1 MNVLRRR
8 FLVCITISLFVLIG
22 CRGNMQTPY
31 HVSNDVDFSFI
42 KNVAVM
48 QLENLSNEKAAGEI
62 MRRIVISELLASG
75 LVNVVV
81 PGEVNL
87 AVKDL
92 SIKNTSSLSIDQIKD
107 LGRALRVEG
116 IVMGSI
122 EQYGHSKSGS
132 NPAPEVTI
140 SLMMADTG
148 TGDIIWSVTQRKGGG
163 GFLGRH
169 FGATSQ
175 TLSETSL
182 IVVREAIRTL
192 TDY

>member
-1 MNVLRRR
+1 MKVLRKR
-8 FLVCITISLFVLIG
+8 FQVFIIILLFMLIG

-42 KNVAVM
+42 KNVAVLP
-48 QLENLSNEKAAGEI
+48 LENLSNEKAAGEI
-62 MRRIVISELLASG
+62 MRRLVISELLASG

-81 PGEVNL
+81 PGEVMA

-92 SIKNTSSLSIDQIKD
+92 GIKNFTSLDRNQIKE
-107 LGRALRVEG
+107 LGRALRIQG

-122 EQYGHSKSGS
+122 DQYGYARIGSGT
-132 NPAPEVTI
+132 APEVTI

-148 TGDIIWSVTQRKGGG
+148 TGDIIWSVTQRKGGE
-163 GFLGRH
+163 GFLSRH

-182 IVVREAIRTL
+182 SAVREAIGTL

>member
-1 MNVLRRR
+1 MNVLRKR
-8 FLVCITISLFVLIG
+8 FLVLIIISLFVLIG
-22 CRGNMQTPY
+22 CRGNKQTPY

-42 KNVAVM
+42 KNVAVLP
-48 QLENLSNEKAAGEI
+48 LENLTREQAAGEI
-62 MRRIVISELLASG
+62 MRRLVISELLASG
-75 LVNVVV
+75 LVNVIV

-122 EQYGHSKSGS
+122 EQYGYSKSGS

-148 TGDIIWSVTQRKGGG
+148 TGDIIWSVTERKGGG
-163 GFLGRH
+163 GFLSRH

-175 TLSETSL
+175 TLSETAL
-182 IVVREAIRTL
+182 YVVREAIGTL
-192 TDY
+192 TVY

>member
-1 MNVLRRR
+1 MNVLRKR
-8 FLVCITISLFVLIG
+8 FLVLMIISLFVLIG

-42 KNVAVM
+42 KNVAVLP
-48 QLENLSNEKAAGEI
+48 LENLTREQAAGEI
-62 MRRIVISELLASG
+62 MRRLVISELLASG
-75 LVNVVV
+75 MVNVVV

-122 EQYGHSKSGS
+122 EQYGYSKSGS

-148 TGDIIWSVTQRKGGG
+148 TGDIIWSVTERKGGG
-163 GFLGRH
+163 GFLSRH

-175 TLSETSL
+175 TLSETAL
-182 IVVREAIRTL
+182 YVVREAIGTL
-192 TDY
+192 TVY

>member
-8 FLVCITISLFVLIG
+8 FLVFITISLFVLIG

-48 QLENLSNEKAAGEI
+48 PLENLSNEKAAGEI
-62 MRRIVISELLASG
+62 MRRLVISELLASG

-122 EQYGHSKSGS
+122 EQYGYSKSGS

-182 IVVREAIRTL
+182 FVVREAIRTL